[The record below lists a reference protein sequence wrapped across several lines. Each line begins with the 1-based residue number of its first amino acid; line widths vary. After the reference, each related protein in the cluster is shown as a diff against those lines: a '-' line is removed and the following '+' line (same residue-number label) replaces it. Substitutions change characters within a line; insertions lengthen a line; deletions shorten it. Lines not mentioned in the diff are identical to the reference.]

1 MASETSGNTD
11 IQTAVRLAD
20 NSIEILTN
28 TDIRVGKGFLTDRI
42 VAFLGRVVS
51 LKSSYTANHSNNVK
65 NLALELALRVG
76 FRADELKSLGYA
88 AVLHDIGKIV
98 IKESITDKPAQLT
111 KDECHMMKQHV
122 LFGYEIIQPLGLD
135 PLIGEVVF
143 YHHESYDGSGY
154 LAGMKGDVIPLA
166 ARIVKIADTFD
177 ALTSIRPY
185 RAAYS
190 PAQAIHILK
199 EERHHFD
206 PFLLDEFLKWIE
218 IRFGTTCNDATCS
231 PAK

>member
-51 LKSSYTANHSNNVK
+51 LKSSHTANHSNNVK

-98 IKESITDKPAQLT
+98 IKESITDKPSRLT
-111 KDECHMMKQHV
+111 EDEYFLMKQHV
-122 LFGYEIIQPLGLD
+122 LRGYEII
-135 PLIGEVVF
+135 
-143 YHHESYDGSGY
+143 
-154 LAGMKGDVIPLA
+154 
-166 ARIVKIADTFD
+166 
-177 ALTSIRPY
+177 
-185 RAAYS
+185 
-190 PAQAIHILK
+190 
-199 EERHHFD
+199 
-206 PFLLDEFLKWIE
+206 
-218 IRFGTTCNDATCS
+218 
-231 PAK
+231 